1 MKSKYSKTT
10 RQLLDEIR
18 QNQLDETITAVKNK
32 AKKTGMPYSIL
43 KKVYDRGMAAWK
55 GGHRPGATQVQWAL
69 ARVNSFVTKSSGTW
83 GGADKDLAKKVRAA
97 EGFEFSVCEK
107 CGGEECVCEEF
118 EKENLDE
125 GTMRVS
131 GIKYGSHNEYFKG
144 VIKKELPNLVA
155 KSSPNTSDVIT
166 FSGSKSDLQKLADIA
181 KKRDYR
187 VGDIKEELEEG
198 KMSEIDRMSKDGKSA
213 EEIAKA
219 LKLDVKAVKSVLG
232 EADLSKKQIKMVH
245 KVADDLPKKGF
256 KDRYG
261 KDKGD
266 AVRFGTATNMVKK
279 KLGIDEEED
288 INELTVSM
296 DKVNKAQKIAKKFAG
311 NMTKAVAEIE
321 KIAKGLSDMSF
332 VKQALAKYNEDL
344 EKDDE
349 KQVKD
354 VIKGLKK
361 GSALHAKQAKEL
373 EKQIAD
379 EVELEESSWEKNKDI
394 LPPHLKKLFDKDGNL
409 KNPRSQAVFD
419 KMIKD
424 AGGPAGFI
432 KKHKLREDIS
442 EAGPCWK
449 GFKQVGMKKKGGKM
463 VPNCVPTED
472 TDYDFKVL
480 DLEDLDENLDVRYDI
495 KKQGWFDKQGKRRYL
510 GIGQTNALMKKALD
524 KAKRTGD
531 FINPFKMTHGQKAED
546 LEERFPRK
554 GDYAVHSQKKGT
566 PIKNIDHFA
575 TKQDADDFAAK
586 VKKDGGK
593 VSSITKLEDLDAQ
606 PQDKDV
612 KKVKGTQPK
621 KYYKDL
627 KKDTKKKRANFFKNR
642 PGYKKSDDDD
652 DYKAAPG
659 DKEAKT
665 KPSTFTKK
673 FKKMYGE
680 EVLNEFT
687 AAQIKTLEREYAP
700 LKGKRMSVD
709 QLNKMTGMIKKMS
722 KDQLNKLAQA
732 SIPFV
737 TSTAKSELVIN
748 RGMKWTDFKEDINED
763 VEEVVKLKAEIE
775 KLTREKEELEKR
787 AAAASQD
794 KSAPIPNP
802 DTGEV
807 PLKVGLAQ
815 AILKL
820 KKDAREADKKMK
832 MTGKKIM
839 QMAKEHFMMEDVSDQ
854 AKALGLDYMNFGR
867 YGKDG
872 KVTHKSMGG
881 KLQPVK
887 GKDDKK
893 SDKKSKDSDD
903 ESPEAVDKKARK
915 FMSDLEKGN
924 LEDEDGFGLELDFED
939 EMSFEPIQDKAR
951 ELGLDD
957 VVQDLED
964 VGSYVAEMEPEKAE
978 AEFRKVVAKYS
989 GKPDRAVEM
998 AKKSSE
1004 AIDMMTDTEYDMV
1017 QPFLSDLNMTMD
1029 MLKKAVNSDKTS
1041 KGFNPEVID
1050 ALQNTRE
1057 IIGDLR
1063 DFAEVGDE
1071 DDQELFDQLD
1081 GEIEY
1086 MADDSEDH
1094 DEYTKQSK
1102 VISSVETAQKI
1113 IKKLI
1118 KRTKDYEIKEATNIA
1133 KKEDESQ
1140 VLTFRDLKKKL
1151 DISDIQKI
1159 LPDKK
1164 KKEMKLSK
1172 EKTKIKIDPEMD
1184 ISPSAGGN
1192 AQAASNN

>member
-18 QNQLDETITAVKNK
+18 QNQIDETITAVKNK

-97 EGFEFSVCEK
+97 EEFEFAVCEK

-125 GTMRVS
+125 G
-131 GIKYGSHNEYFKG
+131 
-144 VIKKELPNLVA
+144 
-155 KSSPNTSDVIT
+155 
-166 FSGSKSDLQKLADIA
+166 
-181 KKRDYR
+181 
-187 VGDIKEELEEG
+187 

-213 EEIAKA
+213 QEIAKA

-266 AVRFGTATNMVKK
+266 AVRYGTATNMVKK
-279 KLGIDEEED
+279 KLGIDKEEKEEGFASD
-288 INELTVSM
+288 
-296 DKVNKAQKIAKKFAG
+296 AQRRAAFASG
-311 NMTKAVAEIE
+311 YK
-321 KIAKGLSDMSF
+321 AKG
-332 VKQALAKYNEDL
+332 KKGKKEDL

-349 KQVKD
+349 KQVKK
-354 VIKGLKK
+354 VIAGLKK
-361 GSALHAKQAKEL
+361 ASGLHAKQAKSL
-373 EKQIAD
+373 EKQISD
-379 EVELEESSWEKNKDI
+379 EVELEESSWEKNKNI

-409 KNPRSQAVFD
+409 KNPKSQAVFD

-463 VPNCVPTED
+463 VPNCVPTEE

-546 LEERFPRK
+546 L
-554 GDYAVHSQKKGT
+554 
-566 PIKNIDHFA
+566 
-575 TKQDADDFAAK
+575 
-586 VKKDGGK
+586 
-593 VSSITKLEDLDAQ
+593 DAQ

-627 KKDTKKKRANFFKNR
+627 KKDTKKKRADFFKNR
-642 PGYKKSDDDD
+642 PDYKKSDDDD

-659 DKEAKT
+659 DKTAKT

-680 EVLNEFT
+680 EQLNEFT

-748 RGMKWTDFKEDINED
+748 RGMKWTDFKEGLKNESAD
-763 VEEVVKLKAEIE
+763 KETTSATVSKKTDDKEKLKQEIE
-775 KLTREKEELEKR
+775 KLEKENQLLKVKNLEK
-787 AAAASQD
+787 SQ
-794 KSAPIPNP
+794 KTVEPNK

-815 AILKL
+815 
-820 KKDAREADKKMK
+820 
-832 MTGKKIM
+832 
-839 QMAKEHFMMEDVSDQ
+839 
-854 AKALGLDYMNFGR
+854 
-867 YGKDG
+867 
-872 KVTHKSMGG
+872 
-881 KLQPVK
+881 
-887 GKDDKK
+887 
-893 SDKKSKDSDD
+893 
-903 ESPEAVDKKARK
+903 
-915 FMSDLEKGN
+915 
-924 LEDEDGFGLELDFED
+924 
-939 EMSFEPIQDKAR
+939 
-951 ELGLDD
+951 
-957 VVQDLED
+957 
-964 VGSYVAEMEPEKAE
+964 
-978 AEFRKVVAKYS
+978 
-989 GKPDRAVEM
+989 
-998 AKKSSE
+998 
-1004 AIDMMTDTEYDMV
+1004 
-1017 QPFLSDLNMTMD
+1017 
-1029 MLKKAVNSDKTS
+1029 
-1041 KGFNPEVID
+1041 
-1050 ALQNTRE
+1050 
-1057 IIGDLR
+1057 
-1063 DFAEVGDE
+1063 
-1071 DDQELFDQLD
+1071 
-1081 GEIEY
+1081 
-1086 MADDSEDH
+1086 
-1094 DEYTKQSK
+1094 
-1102 VISSVETAQKI
+1102 KI
-1113 IKKLI
+1113 IKDMRDGKKYKMKEKETTKL
-1118 KRTKDYEIKEATNIA
+1118 KVGTG
-1133 KKEDESQ
+1133 
-1140 VLTFRDLKKKL
+1140 
-1151 DISDIQKI
+1151 
-1159 LPDKK
+1159 
-1164 KKEMKLSK
+1164 
-1172 EKTKIKIDPEMD
+1172 KTKIEIDPKMD
-1184 ISPSAGGN
+1184 ISASAGGN

>member
-18 QNQLDETITAVKNK
+18 QNQIDETITAVKNK

-97 EGFEFSVCEK
+97 EEFEFAVCEK

-118 EKENLDE
+118 E
-125 GTMRVS
+125 
-131 GIKYGSHNEYFKG
+131 
-144 VIKKELPNLVA
+144 
-155 KSSPNTSDVIT
+155 
-166 FSGSKSDLQKLADIA
+166 
-181 KKRDYR
+181 
-187 VGDIKEELEEG
+187 KEELEEG

-296 DKVNKAQKIAKKFAG
+296 DKVNKAQKIAKKMAG
-311 NMTKAVAEIE
+311 NMTGAIKEIE
-321 KIAKGLSDMSF
+321 KIAKGLSNMSF

-344 EKDDE
+344 EKEEGFASDAQRRAAFASGYKAKGKKGKKEDLEKDDE
-349 KQVKD
+349 KQVKK
-354 VIKGLKK
+354 VIAGLKK
-361 GSALHAKQAKEL
+361 ASGLHAKQAKSL
-373 EKQIAD
+373 EKQISD
-379 EVELEESSWEKNKDI
+379 EVELEESSWEKNKNI

-409 KNPRSQAVFD
+409 KNPKSQAVFD

-546 LEERFPRK
+546 L
-554 GDYAVHSQKKGT
+554 
-566 PIKNIDHFA
+566 
-575 TKQDADDFAAK
+575 
-586 VKKDGGK
+586 
-593 VSSITKLEDLDAQ
+593 DAQ

-627 KKDTKKKRANFFKNR
+627 KKDTKKKRADFFKNR

-680 EVLNEFT
+680 EQLNEFT

-700 LKGKRMSVD
+700 LKGRRMSPE
-709 QLNKMTGMIKKMS
+709 QLNKMTGMIKKMT

-748 RGMKWTDFKEDINED
+748 RGMKWTDFKEGLKNESAD
-763 VEEVVKLKAEIE
+763 KETTSATVSKKTDDKEKLKQEID
-775 KLTREKEELEKR
+775 KLEKENQLLKVKNLEK
-787 AAAASQD
+787 SQ
-794 KSAPIPNP
+794 KTVEPNK

-815 AILKL
+815 
-820 KKDAREADKKMK
+820 
-832 MTGKKIM
+832 
-839 QMAKEHFMMEDVSDQ
+839 
-854 AKALGLDYMNFGR
+854 
-867 YGKDG
+867 
-872 KVTHKSMGG
+872 
-881 KLQPVK
+881 
-887 GKDDKK
+887 
-893 SDKKSKDSDD
+893 
-903 ESPEAVDKKARK
+903 
-915 FMSDLEKGN
+915 
-924 LEDEDGFGLELDFED
+924 
-939 EMSFEPIQDKAR
+939 
-951 ELGLDD
+951 
-957 VVQDLED
+957 
-964 VGSYVAEMEPEKAE
+964 
-978 AEFRKVVAKYS
+978 
-989 GKPDRAVEM
+989 
-998 AKKSSE
+998 
-1004 AIDMMTDTEYDMV
+1004 
-1017 QPFLSDLNMTMD
+1017 
-1029 MLKKAVNSDKTS
+1029 
-1041 KGFNPEVID
+1041 
-1050 ALQNTRE
+1050 
-1057 IIGDLR
+1057 
-1063 DFAEVGDE
+1063 
-1071 DDQELFDQLD
+1071 
-1081 GEIEY
+1081 
-1086 MADDSEDH
+1086 
-1094 DEYTKQSK
+1094 
-1102 VISSVETAQKI
+1102 KI
-1113 IKKLI
+1113 IKDMRDGKKYKMKEKETTKL
-1118 KRTKDYEIKEATNIA
+1118 KVGTG
-1133 KKEDESQ
+1133 
-1140 VLTFRDLKKKL
+1140 
-1151 DISDIQKI
+1151 
-1159 LPDKK
+1159 
-1164 KKEMKLSK
+1164 
-1172 EKTKIKIDPEMD
+1172 KTKIEIDPKMD
-1184 ISPSAGGN
+1184 ISASAGGN